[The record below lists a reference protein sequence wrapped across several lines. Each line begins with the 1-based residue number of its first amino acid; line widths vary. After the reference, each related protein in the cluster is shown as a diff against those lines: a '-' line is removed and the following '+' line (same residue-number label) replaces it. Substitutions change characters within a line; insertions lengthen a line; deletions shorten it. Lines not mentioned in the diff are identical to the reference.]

1 MSFKGKVSTIIN
13 QDYFFSVISKVIG
26 VFLAI
31 VYSAFYNRYLGT
43 VLKGDAAIISN
54 YISLISSFTA
64 LGMYQ
69 AYPYYRK
76 KGEDIF
82 YPFIN
87 NMTSLYLLM
96 TGVCVV
102 LALTLPV
109 NTNLKFAIC
118 LVPIQSF
125 IRHINYVVMIEVPR
139 RQNISSIILHI
150 EELIVVLGFFF
161 FSKATYFYLILI
173 LLIQNVANLA
183 LSWVNLRVSCRNL
196 HFDLSQVPKYA
207 KYGFIPMVT
216 LLLMTLNYR
225 VDILMLE
232 DVFDIPKAMIG
243 IYSVGISLGEK
254 IWLIPDALKDILM
267 SHLANGSN
275 KDETAKVTRLSL
287 AVILAM
293 LVAMI
298 LLGKPFIL
306 FLYGN
311 EYEDA
316 YSIFLIMLAGVVGMV
331 FYKMIYA
338 HNVVHGKRIV
348 NLIFL
353 GIAAIAN
360 IVWNYLLIPYG
371 GIFAAAWASVISYLV
386 CGFAFLIYFCI
397 TEKVNIKDVL
407 FVKKSDIALFKKMFK

>member
-1 MSFKGKVSTIIN
+1 MNLKKKVSAIIN
-13 QDYFFSVISKVIG
+13 QDYFFSVISKVFG
-26 VFLAI
+26 VFLAL

-76 KGEDIF
+76 KGEDVF

-96 TGVCVV
+96 TGACVV

-109 NTNLKFAIC
+109 NMNLKFAIC
-118 LVPIQSF
+118 LVPMQSF

-139 RQNISSIILHI
+139 RRNISSIILHI
-150 EELIVVLGFFF
+150 EELVVVLGFFF

-173 LLIQNVANLA
+173 LLIQNIANLA
-183 LSWVNLRVSCRNL
+183 LSWANLKVDYKKLR
-196 HFDLSQVPKYA
+196 FDLSQIYKYA
-207 KYGFIPMVT
+207 KYGFVPMIT
-216 LLLMTLNYR
+216 LILMTLNYR
-225 VDILMLE
+225 VDILMLR
-232 DVFDIPKAMIG
+232 DMFDTPKALIG
-243 IYSVGISLGEK
+243 IYSVGVSLGEK

-275 KDETAKVTRLSL
+275 KEETAKVTRLSL

-306 FLYGN
+306 FLYGE
-311 EYEDA
+311 EYADA
-316 YSIFLIMLAGVVGMV
+316 YGIFLIMLAGVVGMV

-338 HNVVHGKRIV
+338 HNVVHGKRAV
-348 NLIFL
+348 NLVFL
-353 GIAAIAN
+353 GLAAIAN
-360 IVWNYLLIPYG
+360 IAGNYFMIPYG
-371 GIFAAAWASVISYLV
+371 GIFAAAWASVISYLI
-386 CGFAFLIYFCI
+386 CGLAFLIYFCV

-407 FVKKSDIALFKKMFK
+407 FIKKSDIVSLKNMLK

>member
-1 MSFKGKVSTIIN
+1 MNLKKKVSAIIN
-13 QDYFFSVISKVIG
+13 QDYFFSVISKVFG
-26 VFLAI
+26 VFLAL

-76 KGEDIF
+76 KGEDVF

-96 TGVCVV
+96 TGACVV

-109 NTNLKFAIC
+109 NMNLKFAIC
-118 LVPIQSF
+118 LVPMQSF

-139 RQNISSIILHI
+139 RRNISSIILHI
-150 EELIVVLGFFF
+150 EELVVVLGFFF

-173 LLIQNVANLA
+173 LLIQNIANLA
-183 LSWVNLRVSCRNL
+183 LSWANLKVDYKKLR
-196 HFDLSQVPKYA
+196 FDLSQIYKYA
-207 KYGFIPMVT
+207 KYGFVPMIT
-216 LLLMTLNYR
+216 LILMTLNYR
-225 VDILMLE
+225 VDILMLR
-232 DVFDIPKAMIG
+232 DMFDTPKALIG
-243 IYSVGISLGEK
+243 IYSVGVSLGEK

-275 KDETAKVTRLSL
+275 KEETAKVTRLSL

-306 FLYGN
+306 FLYGE
-311 EYEDA
+311 EYADA
-316 YSIFLIMLAGVVGMV
+316 YGILLIMLAGVVGMV

-338 HNVVHGKRIV
+338 HNVVHGKRTV
-348 NLIFL
+348 NLVFL
-353 GIAAIAN
+353 GLAAIAN
-360 IVWNYLLIPYG
+360 IAGNYFMIPYG
-371 GIFAAAWASVISYLV
+371 GIFAAAWASVISYLI
-386 CGFAFLIYFCI
+386 CGLAFLIYFCV

-407 FVKKSDIALFKKMFK
+407 FIKKSDIVSLKNMLK